1 MNIKEID
8 NPGNKEKIAIVVIG
22 YNRLLSIKRLL
33 GSLLNADYP
42 SKDIPLVISIDCSGN
57 EQLYDFVRD
66 FEWPYG
72 DKYLNIQ
79 KTRLGLQKHIFQCA
93 DLTEYF
99 RAVILLEDDLY
110 LSSSF
115 YQFAIEAVAKYGDD
129 NRIAEIALYRNNDNG
144 YAGFPFEP
152 MQNGADV
159 FLWQDVCTSGEI
171 LTKPMWKK
179 FTKWRDDICTDQIIN
194 ATDMPAQIKGWARA
208 WSKPYNSFV
217 VSTKRHVLFPY
228 VSVST
233 NFGDSGEHSDTSTIT
248 TQVGLMYGC
257 KQYNMPDAA
266 ELVAYDL
273 YTNNE
278 SLYEWLGLKHDELC
292 LDIYGQGRELNNR
305 RYLLSPKNLPYKIIR
320 SFGLSMRPI
329 EMNVKYGI
337 EGNGLF
343 LYDTH
348 TPAKCKKGG
357 KYPFAFLRFY
367 FNSVGVY
374 HIWRYA
380 LLTFKN
386 AVKRKLCK

>member
-1 MNIKEID
+1 MSIKGID
-8 NPGNKEKIAIVVIG
+8 NPDNKDRIAIVVIG
-22 YNRLLSIKRLL
+22 YNRLPSIKRLL
-33 GSLLNADYP
+33 NSLLNADYP
-42 SKDIPLVISIDCSGN
+42 GNDIPLVISIDCSGN
-57 EQLYDFVRD
+57 EQLYEYVRN

-79 KTRLGLQKHIFQCA
+79 QTRLGLKNHIFQCA
-93 DLTEYF
+93 DLTEFF
-99 RAVILLEDDLY
+99 RAVILLEDDLF
-110 LSSSF
+110 LSPSF
-115 YQFAIEAVAKYGDD
+115 YQFAVDAVAKYGND

-152 MQNGADV
+152 MHNGADV
-159 FLWQDVCTSGEI
+159 FLWQDVCTWGEI
-171 LTKPMWKK
+171 LTKSMWEK
-179 FTKWRDDICTDQIIN
+179 FTKWRDDVCTDQVIQG
-194 ATDMPAQIKGWARA
+194 TDMPSQIKGWTRA

-217 VSTKRHVLFPY
+217 VSTKRHVLYPY
-228 VSVST
+228 IGVST
-233 NFGDSGEHSDTSTIT
+233 NYGDSGEHSDTSSIIAQTSM
-248 TQVGLMYGC
+248 MYGR

-278 SLYEWLGLKHDELC
+278 SLYEWLDMERDELC
-292 LDIYGQGRELNNR
+292 LDIYGQGRELNDR
-305 RYLLSPKNLPYKIIR
+305 RYLLSPKNFPYKIIR

-348 TPAKCKKGG
+348 TPAKCKKDG

-367 FNSVGVY
+367 FNSVGVH

-386 AVKRKLCK
+386 AVKRKLGR